1 MSLFDAQI
9 TQSLRDLAAGIDFD
23 PEDLVVVRERAHEA
37 GRRTR
42 RRTAWCVLAASVLAA
57 AAVITLARQ
66 AGQTSDE
73 PVGPVPTSPAPTG
86 TGARE
91 LADPFTVVRT
101 VEASRIGLGKVLR
114 VAVSQAG
121 RVYVTDAGQH
131 VTELSADGAVITR
144 WGGAGTAPGR
154 FRLYSGAV
162 AVGPDGKVY
171 VADTG
176 NFRIEVFSS
185 GGRFLAQYGGYGRGP
200 GRFVWPSDIVV
211 APDGTMYVADD
222 RAATVTALTPSGQQ
236 LWRHGTPDETDPR
249 WIGHEHLGG
258 VTPQGQL
265 VTANDDAGQVLFV
278 DPDGRVAD
286 SFSTNRAGAGVD
298 ARGIPGGH
306 FPNGTCGATFDAQG
320 DVYVSS
326 CEESYQRQHD
336 TAVYDP
342 RHRLV
347 AGWKRGIL
355 VDPPVFGPDGR
366 GWAVTSGNRA
376 LVELAV
382 HLPES

>member
-1 MSLFDAQI
+1 VNPLDAQVA
-9 TQSLRDLAAGIDFD
+9 QSLRALADDIGFD
-23 PEDLVVVRERAHEA
+23 PEDLALVRARAAEA
-37 GRRTR
+37 SRRTR
-42 RRTAWCVLAASVLAA
+42 RRNVWSVLVASGI
-57 AAVITLARQ
+57 AAVAIVTLTR
-66 AGQTSDE
+66 GDGRTGDE
-73 PVGPVPTSPAPTG
+73 PVGPVPTSPTPTQ
-86 TGARE
+86 TGVRE
-91 LADPFTVVRT
+91 VADPFTVLRT
-101 VEASRIGLGKVLR
+101 VAASRIGLDKVLK
-114 VAVSQAG
+114 VAVSPDG
-121 RVYVTDAGQH
+121 HVYVTDVGEH

-144 WGGAGTAPGR
+144 WGGAGTSPGR

-162 AVGPDGKVY
+162 TVGPDGKVY

-176 NFRIEVFSS
+176 NFRIQVFSS
-185 GGRFLAQYGGYGRGP
+185 GGRFLAQYGGYGHGP

-211 APDGTMYVADD
+211 AADGTMYVADD

-236 LWRHGTPDETDPR
+236 IWRHGTPGETDPR

-265 VTANDDAGQVLFV
+265 VTANDDDGRVLFV

-286 SFSTNRAGAGVD
+286 SFSTNEAGAGVD

-306 FPNGTCGATFDAQG
+306 FPNGTCGAKLDAQG

-326 CEESYQRQHD
+326 CEESYAPRHD

-347 AGWKRGIL
+347 AGWERGDL

-366 GWAVTSGNRA
+366 AWAVTSGNKG

-382 HLPES
+382 HLPGS